1 MEDDNKNISNKE
13 EEQKD
18 RHEEILES
26 LGLEPFEEMVLFGAA
41 IE

>member
-1 MEDDNKNISNKE
+1 MEDNKNIVKAE
-13 EEQKD
+13 EEEEKSC
-18 RHEEILES
+18 HEETIES